1 MPTILQDSSP
11 QITQISRLSV
21 LVACC
26 KALCGVELREGIA
39 GSGLRDS
46 MSDVTRILN
55 AIEQGDARATEE
67 LLPLVYDELRLLAAR
82 KLSQELPGQTLQAT
96 ALVHEA
102 YLRLVQPLNQRWDS
116 RGHFFK
122 AAAEAMRRILI
133 ENARRKKS
141 LKRGGDKRRVELDES
156 ILVTPQDIPPEDL
169 LAFDEALEKL
179 AAKDRTKSDLV
190 KLRVFAGLTGKQ
202 AAEILGISQAKAS
215 EDLAYARAWL
225 CLEINKDQQDS
236 NG

>member
-1 MPTILQDSSP
+1 MPDPEL
-11 QITQISRLSV
+11 ISN
-21 LVACC
+21 
-26 KALCGVELREGIA
+26 
-39 GSGLRDS
+39 
-46 MSDVTRILN
+46 MSNVTRILN
-55 AIEQGDARATEE
+55 AIEQGDARATED

-82 KLSQELPGQTLQAT
+82 KMSQEMPGQTLQAT

-102 YLRLVQPLNQRWDS
+102 YLRLIDAPNERWDS

-141 LKRGGDKRRVELDES
+141 LKQGGGRKRVELDES
-156 ILVTPQDIPPEDL
+156 IMVTPQDIPPEDL
-169 LAFDEALEKL
+169 LAFNEALEKL
-179 AAKDRTKSDLV
+179 AARDKTKSDLV

-202 AAEILGISQAKAS
+202 AAEILAISQAKAS

-225 CLEINKDQQDS
+225 SVEIQKGDPDS
-236 NG
+236 HE